1 MIGKRNGV
9 LFFSVRY
16 KDSLGN
22 TKAKFMQSKE
32 WKTKREAKE
41 AMDVFLLSVK
51 TNYDKITV
59 DQLFMLYR
67 EHTKEKIKQHSI
79 DTQDNYYFNHIKPYL
94 GDLIIRN
101 ISPRDILKWQNYLV
115 SKKFSNRYSS
125 SIQHFFRTLINFG
138 LKYEYIN
145 RNPFK
150 GDFIVNHEEK
160 KEEMEIWTIDEF
172 NRFIPYA
179 PNLMYEA
186 FFTVLYWSG
195 LRKGEAAALRVEDID
210 FKNSQINVTK
220 TYDFVNKI
228 STLPKTRNSIRTV
241 AITDNV
247 KSLLE
252 ALCKA
257 HKASYEYSEDRYV
270 FGYDAPLAATT
281 IERIKHKMCLASGV
295 KEIRV
300 HDLRHS
306 HVSLLVSLGFSPIE
320 IAKRLGHTV
329 DMVNNVYSHLFKDSQ
344 QRMVD
349 RLNDKAN
356 SSAPII
362 KA

>member
-1 MIGKRNGV
+1 MIGRRNGV

-22 TKAKFMQSKE
+22 TKAKFMQNKN

-41 AMDVFLLSVK
+41 AMDLFLLSVK
-51 TNYDKITV
+51 TDNNKITV
-59 DQLFMLYR
+59 DQLFQLYR

-79 DTQDNYYFNHIKPYL
+79 ATQDNYYFNHIKPYL
-94 GDLIIRN
+94 GNLIMKN
-101 ISPRDILKWQNYLV
+101 ITPRDILKWQNYLV
-115 SKKFSNRYSS
+115 SKKFSNHYSS

-138 LKYEYIN
+138 QKYEYIN

-150 GDFIVNHEEK
+150 GDFVTNHEET
-160 KEEMEIWTIDEF
+160 KEEMEIWPIEDF

-179 PNLMYEA
+179 PTLTYEA

-195 LRKGEAAALRVEDID
+195 LRKGEATALLVSDID
-210 FKNSQINVTK
+210 FKNSQITVTK

-228 STLPKTRNSIRTV
+228 STLPKTKNSIRTV
-241 AITDNV
+241 TITDNV
-247 KSLLE
+247 KALLNE
-252 ALCKA
+252 LCKA
-257 HKASYEYSEDRYV
+257 HRASYDYSDERYV

-281 IERIKHKMCLASGV
+281 IERIKHKMCLAAGV
-295 KEIRV
+295 KEIRI

-356 SSAPII
+356 SSPVNI